1 LLHNHGQITAA
12 GRRKVLKTFF
22 GKSFGASKAKKQSS
36 GVAALMKPDLDRI
49 KTLIEFFPIG
59 KKLRYYPEFK
69 QEIVFDTLVVAY
81 CVNGNFVYS
90 SEAIDRDPEGRPTL
104 FRSGENEVRT
114 PVSALRLF
122 QILVPDTSD
131 LEMKLDYHRRAQ
143 IGRGKQFNPGNCISL
158 ISNAG
163 GKGVSTVDTEV
174 AQQVEMPDGPYARSN
189 MILLTPDLT
198 TLSVTD
204 QRKRSRTKISAPVT
218 LSLPEDR
225 FSGACIIVDIS
236 DGEVRIRV
244 RERGTAMPAMQAGDI
259 VFIETEL
266 GEAER
271 RYLIKGTVIRRSTE
285 TCVIHLDGQ
294 FNEGRFSNFSALDL
308 LELKSGLLNFGK

>member
-1 LLHNHGQITAA
+1 M
-12 GRRKVLKTFF
+12 LKTFF
-22 GKSFGASKAKKQSS
+22 GKTFGTSGATKQVL
-36 GVAALMKPDLDRI
+36 GKDAPMKPDLDRI
-49 KTLIEFFPIG
+49 KTLIDFFPIG

-90 SEAIDRDPEGRPTL
+90 SEAIDRDSDGKPTL
-104 FRSGENEVRT
+104 FRSGDNELRT

-174 AQQVEMPDGPYARSN
+174 AQQVDMPDGPYAHSL

-198 TLSVTD
+198 SLSVTD
-204 QRKRSRTKISAPVT
+204 QRKKSRTKINAPVT
-218 LSLPEDR
+218 LSLPEDSL
-225 FSGACIIVDIS
+225 SGACTIVDIS

-244 RERGTAMPAMQAGDI
+244 RERGTTLPAMQGGDI

-285 TCVIHLDGQ
+285 TCVIHLEGQ
-294 FNEGRFSNFSALDL
+294 FNEGRFSNFSPLDL
-308 LELKSGLLNFGK
+308 LELKSGLLKFGK